1 MDFIEKL
8 ANLSK
13 TLRNKIQQLNNYE
26 KEVDILQ
33 VADSVKIII
42 VTNW

>member
-8 ANLSK
+8 VNLSK
-13 TLRNKIQQLNNYE
+13 TLRTKIQQLKKYE

-33 VADSVKIII
+33 VADSVKILIASD
-42 VTNW
+42 